1 MDLQSAQLTRHK
13 QSTLSRVTAIL
24 FFVLA
29 CALMVGSLI
38 SPGKASPSLNGAWQF
53 SASGTLSR

>member
-1 MDLQSAQLTRHK
+1 MDLQSSQLTRHK
-13 QSTLSRVTAIL
+13 QSILSRVTAML

-38 SPGKASPSLNGAWQF
+38 SPGKASPGLYG
-53 SASGTLSR
+53 SAQLSAPGTLSR